1 MAQHRGPNDPQSPAP
16 RFASLWMV
24 TQFAWQVAAS
34 ILIGLGIDH
43 YFQTGPWGT
52 LALSMLG
59 LVSAVYGL
67 IRTGLASLKKE
78 SR

>member
-1 MAQHRGPNDPQSPAP
+1 
-16 RFASLWMV
+16 MV

-34 ILIGLGIDH
+34 IFIGLAIDH
-43 YFQTGPWGT
+43 YFQTSPWGT
-52 LALSMLG
+52 LILSMLG

-67 IRTGLASLKKE
+67 IRTGLASLRKE

>member
-1 MAQHRGPNDPQSPAP
+1 V
-16 RFASLWMV
+16 V

-34 ILIGLGIDH
+34 ILIGLAIDH
-43 YFQTGPWGT
+43 SFQTSPWGT
-52 LALSMLG
+52 LILSMLG
-59 LVSAVYGL
+59 LISAVYGL